1 MRETEEREREGKKE
15 LMEEQEGW
23 EAETGKM

>member
-1 MRETEEREREGKKE
+1 MRETEEREREEKKE